1 MESLT
6 ATLLFVYGTLGP
18 DGPAALARGGWVPDA
33 VRGRLYD
40 LGEYPA
46 LVDTVDPEAGWVAGH
61 VRAVEPTELSGRLD
75 EYEGVAEGLYR
86 RLRTTTRGGLDVWVY
101 VYAQPLPPHSI
112 GPIDRW
118 REPSCS

>member
-1 MESLT
+1 MDSLN

-18 DGPAALARGGWVPDA
+18 DGPEALARDGWVPDA

-40 LGEYPA
+40 LGDYPG
-46 LVDTVDPEAGWVAGH
+46 LVDTDDSSAGWVAGH
-61 VRAVEPTELSGRLD
+61 VRAIDPTELSGRLD

-86 RLRTTTRGGLDVWVY
+86 RVRTITQGGLDVWVY
-101 VYAQPLPPHSI
+101 VYGKPLPPDSV

-118 REPSCS
+118 QGPRT